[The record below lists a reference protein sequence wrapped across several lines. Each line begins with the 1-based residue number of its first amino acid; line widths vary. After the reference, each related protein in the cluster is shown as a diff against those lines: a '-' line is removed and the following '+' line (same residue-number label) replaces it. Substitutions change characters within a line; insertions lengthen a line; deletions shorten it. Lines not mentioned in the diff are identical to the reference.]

1 MTAAIFSCLR
11 CQTLLYGLHQRVS
24 PQPWVYLAPNNSF
37 RLSDIEQV
45 DTTIVKSLKRNN
57 VRVFVWETPTLNG
70 DSEQLMNGMP
80 SLARMASQPIL
91 KSKRNSAS
99 MKYWSLRNG
108 R

>member
-1 MTAAIFSCLR
+1 MS
-11 CQTLLYGLHQRVS
+11 TLLYGLHQRVS
-24 PQPWVYLAPNNSF
+24 PQPWVYLASNNSF

-70 DSEQLMNGMP
+70 DTEQLMKGMP
-80 SLARMASQPIL
+80 SLRAWL
-91 KSKRNSAS
+91 RNNFE
-99 MKYWSLRNG
+99 KEKEFGLYEVWSLRTD